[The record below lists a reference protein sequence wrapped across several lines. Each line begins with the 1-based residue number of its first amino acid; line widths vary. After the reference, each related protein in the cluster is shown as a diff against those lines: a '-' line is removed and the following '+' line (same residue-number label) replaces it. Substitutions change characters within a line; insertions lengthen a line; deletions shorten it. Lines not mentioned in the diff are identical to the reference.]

1 MKELEEYHLIVLQP
15 TCIKSIMRSFELLLE
30 LKVNFLKS
38 CLGGGIG
45 VDSHLVHRYAH
56 LLNCSVMSM
65 PFTYL
70 GIPIGAIP
78 IGANQKEEVPVEVAH
93 KITRLQRDFLWGE
106 EEGRRKIAWGN
117 WEVVSTR
124 PRENRGLGIKNIERF
139 NVALI
144 GNGDGEGV
152 FVVFSAKIKI
162 WILG

>member
-78 IGANQKEEVPVEVAH
+78 IGANQKEE
-93 KITRLQRDFLWGE
+93 
-106 EEGRRKIAWGN
+106 
-117 WEVVSTR
+117 
-124 PRENRGLGIKNIERF
+124 
-139 NVALI
+139 
-144 GNGDGEGV
+144 
-152 FVVFSAKIKI
+152 
-162 WILG
+162 

>member
-1 MKELEEYHLIVLQP
+1 MK
-15 TCIKSIMRSFELLLE
+15 
-30 LKVNFLKS
+30 
-38 CLGGGIG
+38 
-45 VDSHLVHRYAH
+45 
-56 LLNCSVMSM
+56 
-65 PFTYL
+65 
-70 GIPIGAIP
+70 
-78 IGANQKEEVPVEVAH
+78 VPVEVAH

>member
-1 MKELEEYHLIVLQP
+1 M
-15 TCIKSIMRSFELLLE
+15 
-30 LKVNFLKS
+30 
-38 CLGGGIG
+38 
-45 VDSHLVHRYAH
+45 
-56 LLNCSVMSM
+56 
-65 PFTYL
+65 
-70 GIPIGAIP
+70 
-78 IGANQKEEVPVEVAH
+78 AH

-106 EEGRRKIAWGN
+106 EGGRRKIAWGN

>member
-15 TCIKSIMRSFELLLE
+15 TCIKSIMRSLELLLE

-70 GIPIGAIP
+70 GIPIGANQRRVSVWENISGKCRNRHNSWNRKTLSWG
-78 IGANQKEEVPVEVAH
+78 IG
-93 KITRLQRDFLWGE
+93 LL
-106 EEGRRKIAWGN
+106 
-117 WEVVSTR
+117 
-124 PRENRGLGIKNIERF
+124 
-139 NVALI
+139 
-144 GNGDGEGV
+144 
-152 FVVFSAKIKI
+152 
-162 WILG
+162 